1 MKTEDEKSFYMVYVA
16 GRNGPGKSHDTYAE
30 VHAEARR
37 LSGLHLNQKVYILKA
52 CEYLISELPLPKRV
66 GLKD

>member
-16 GRNGPGKSHDTYAE
+16 GRNGPGKSHDTHVEA
-30 VHAEARR
+30 HAEARR
-37 LSGLHLNQKVYILKA
+37 LSGLHLNQRVYILKA
-52 CEYLISELPLPKRV
+52 LEYLISEIPLPTRV